1 MNNNKKGDNMKIV
14 KRISQALALMA
25 ITLAVAAIFAFGLSC
40 VTPCVEKIP
49 TPIIYIL
56 IFVGL
61 FVVTYTEVVN
71 SEKENTDYEKLY
83 YKRKCEY
90 LQRENNAF
98 KKAIETL
105 EDEDIKKYL
114 LSKIKEND

>member
-25 ITLAVAAIFAFGLSC
+25 ITLTVASIFAYGLSC
-40 VTPCVEKIP
+40 VTPYVEKVP
-49 TPIIYIL
+49 TSIIYIL

-61 FVVTYTEVVN
+61 FVVAYTEVVN
-71 SEKENTDYEKLY
+71 SEKEITDYGTLY

-90 LQRENNAF
+90 LQYENNTF

-114 LSKIKEND
+114 LSKIKEDD